1 MNEIITMASGCGT
14 VGRAVTF
21 ETRNPRLESSRRQ
34 FYLLS
39 TVLKKDVNKE
49 KKRPGMARLK
59 NCE

>member
-1 MNEIITMASGCGT
+1 MASGCGT